1 MSCSDAHALMSAAF
15 DGFDRAPL
23 EPHLAACPDC
33 IERWQALEALDALFR
48 SQPMV
53 EPPAGFAPRVTL
65 RIEREKRLVP
75 SWSRSLKVLLVMLGG
90 LAAMALSTL
99 AIVHGFRTIGPS
111 GAGEASAQGAWAALL
126 SLAPAWAR
134 PWAAGTL
141 GAAGMLALA
150 AVLAIVWFAVL
161 VVPHSTR
168 LGRRAG

>member
-1 MSCSDAHALMSAAF
+1 MSCSDAHTLMSAAF

-33 IERWQALEALDALFR
+33 AERWRALEALDALFR
-48 SQPMV
+48 SQPML
-53 EPPAGFAPRVTL
+53 EPPAGFAQRVSL

-90 LAAMALSTL
+90 LAATVFVTL
-99 AIVHGFRTIGPS
+99 GIAQGLRTIVAI
-111 GAGEASAQGAWAALL
+111 GAGKASTQGVWAAVLG
-126 SLAPAWAR
+126 LAPEWAR

-141 GAAGMLALA
+141 GAAGIVALA

-161 VVPHSTR
+161 VVPHTTR